1 MKILFDQGTPAPL
14 RQYLPDHEVATAAE
28 RDWSDLSNG
37 DLISAAEQ
45 AGFDVIVT
53 TDKNLRYQQNLSSRR
68 IAIAVVLQSA
78 WPILKGRAEDVA
90 GAIETLQPQDYL
102 EI

>member
-14 RQYLPDHEVATAAE
+14 RHYLPNHEVVTAAE
-28 RDWSDLSNG
+28 QGWSDLSNG

-45 AGFDVIVT
+45 EGFNVLVT
-53 TDKNLRYQQNLSSRR
+53 TDRNLRYQQDLSSRV
-68 IAIAVVLQSA
+68 IGIAVVLQSA
-78 WPILKGRAEDVA
+78 WPILKPRAEDVA
-90 GAIETLQPQDYL
+90 AVISNFQPQDYL

>member
-14 RQYLPDHEVATAAE
+14 RNYLPSHEVTTAAE
-28 RDWSDLSNG
+28 QGWDDLSNG

-45 AGFDVIVT
+45 AGFDILVT
-53 TDKNLRYQQNLSSRR
+53 TDRNLRYQQNLTTRM
-68 IAIAVVLQSA
+68 IGIAVVLQSA
-78 WPILKGRAEDVA
+78 WPILRERAEDVA
-90 GAIETLQPQDYL
+90 AIIITLQPQDYL

>member
-14 RQYLPDHEVATAAE
+14 RQFFPDHEVATAAE
-28 RDWSDLSNG
+28 RGWSDLSNG
-37 DLISAAEQ
+37 ALITTAEQ
-45 AGFDVIVT
+45 AGFETIVT
-53 TDKNLRYQQNLSSRR
+53 TDQNSQYQQNLSART

-78 WPILKGRAEDVA
+78 WPILKGRAEEVA
-90 GAIETLQPQDYL
+90 GIIVTLKQGDYL